1 RASRRWI
8 LTRLAR
14 AGSAEHLAGQGGTEL
29 MHYIWSLRNRAR
41 DDEGATA
48 VEYGLMV
55 AAIAAVI
62 VLVVF
67 LLGRYVFGEF
77 SRTCTNIAAN
87 SPALG
92 GNNNAT
98 CTSQ

>member
-1 RASRRWI
+1 M
-8 LTRLAR
+8 RLWAR
-14 AGSAEHLAGQGGTEL
+14 AQLWWFERGES
-29 MHYIWSLRNRAR
+29 
-41 DDEGATA
+41 GATA

-67 LLGRYVFGEF
+67 LLGRYVFGAF

-87 SPALG
+87 SPPPPGA
-92 GNNNAT
+92 APARAPF
-98 CTSQ
+98 CSAIYSSIYR